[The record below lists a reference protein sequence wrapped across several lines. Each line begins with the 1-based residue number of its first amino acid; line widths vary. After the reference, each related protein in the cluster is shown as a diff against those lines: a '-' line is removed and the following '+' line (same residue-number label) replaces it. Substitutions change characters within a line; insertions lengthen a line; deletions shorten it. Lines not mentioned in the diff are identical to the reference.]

1 MPSTKRDLRQIGRR
15 LEHAVGVRRLD
26 RSQRDVEPTADA
38 VGFSIVLPR
47 PHRELVALP
56 VKPNVAREPVGIVT
70 LKNGSLSPA
79 AQVFIKRVRELTKP
93 LAKGK

>member
-26 RSQRDVEPTADA
+26 RSQRDVEPKAYA
-38 VGFSIVLPR
+38 GGVSFVGPR
-47 PHRELVALP
+47 PRRELVAFT

-70 LKNGSLSPA
+70 LKNRSLSPA